1 MPYER
6 TGYAPWSLT
15 REAGVESATVDGTIQ
30 VPQYVQPILSTGFVD
45 EKGNWQGR
53 KSDDRSFMGM
63 TKAEGIAN
71 GGEILAP
78 DTNNFPS
85 INMSGFRSIFIAIKP
100 SNGGNFAISAVMG
113 PDTQPFANLS
123 PVNPA
128 SNLKGSNPSAT
139 GNALSDLFTDSAE
152 SLTADVWNIFII
164 GGNATTGELASQRNM
179 QFKLVNNT
187 GGASD
192 IEFAFMRLV

>member
-30 VPQYVQPILSTGFVD
+30 VPQYVYPNLDTGFID
-45 EKGNWQGR
+45 EKGVWQGR
-53 KSDDRSFMGM
+53 KSNDRSFIGI

-71 GGEILAP
+71 GGEVLFP
-78 DTNNFPS
+78 DTNEFPA
-85 INMSGFRSIFIAIKP
+85 IDMTGFVHLQIAFKP
-100 SNGGNFAISAVMG
+100 SNGGNFAMEAVMG
-113 PDTQPFANLS
+113 PDTESYANLS

-128 SNLKGSNPSAT
+128 S
-139 GNALSDLFTDSAE
+139 ALQGAYVYPGAANDFETLFSDSAQ
-152 SLTADVWNIFII
+152 SLTADVWNIFMIKGI
-164 GGNATTGELASQRNM
+164 LFDQKLL
-179 QFKLVNNT
+179 QFKTTNNT

>member
-30 VPQYVQPILSTGFVD
+30 VPQYCQPTLDTGFLD

-53 KSDDRSFMGM
+53 KSSDRFFIGI

-78 DTNNFPS
+78 DTNTFPS
-85 INMSGFRSIFIAIKP
+85 INMSGFTDIFIAIKP
-100 SNGGNFAISAVMG
+100 TNAGNYKMEAVMG
-113 PDTQPFANLS
+113 PDTVPFANLS
-123 PVNPA
+123 PVN
-128 SNLKGSNPSAT
+128 SGQFLKGANLDIEPADVD
-139 GNALSDLFTDSAE
+139 DLFRDAAE
-152 SLTADVWNIFII
+152 SLTANVWNIFYLRNMLKGQI
-164 GGNATTGELASQRNM
+164 NM
-179 QFKLVNNT
+179 QFKITNDS

-192 IEFAFMRLV
+192 IEFGYMRLV